1 LVDGC
6 PLPNVDMMWTNHS
19 PADAQLWLTHYI
31 TRMQLFVSMLGSS
44 TSYVNLADD

>member
-1 LVDGC
+1 LIYGC
-6 PLPNVDMMWTNHS
+6 HLSNIYMMWTNHS
-19 PADAQLWLTHYI
+19 FVEAQLWLTHYI

>member
-19 PADAQLWLTHYI
+19 SADAQLWLTHYI
-31 TRMQLFVSMLGSS
+31 ARMQLFVSMLGSS